1 MIEVVFASDEAS
13 REAHRKLYRFDE
25 SSYIIVRGSLLGAIM
40 AVQGPLNKLHVSS
53 GWTDII
59 RLVTWKENP
68 GRRDI
73 LFVLRNLGMRPDE
86 LLPFMDAEVEDLF
99 PWLYY
104 GKRLDILRKLCVLA
118 KTNAER
124 YVKSRE
130 VRVHCHL
137 TSEEGR
143 RIVASS
149 L

>member
-13 REAHRKLYRFDE
+13 REAHRDLYRFDE
-25 SSYIIVRGSLLGAIM
+25 SSYIIVQGNLLGAIM
-40 AVQGPLNKLHVSS
+40 AVEGPLNRLHVSS
-53 GWTDII
+53 GWTGII
-59 RLVTWKENP
+59 RLATWKENP
-68 GRRDI
+68 GRGDI

-86 LLPFMDAEVEDLF
+86 LLPFREAEVADLF

-104 GKRLDILRKLCVLA
+104 GKRLDILRKICVLA

-124 YVKSRE
+124 YVKGRD